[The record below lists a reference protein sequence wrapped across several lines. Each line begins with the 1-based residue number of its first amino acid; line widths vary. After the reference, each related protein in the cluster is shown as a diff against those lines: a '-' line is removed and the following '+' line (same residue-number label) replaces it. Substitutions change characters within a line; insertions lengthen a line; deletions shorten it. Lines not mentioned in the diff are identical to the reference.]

1 MFATMNDMSWDGSVD
16 SVSTRKPS
24 RFENDEFIKAKAEPW
39 INYIVVYDP
48 GTAATAVAIAAQT
61 KADIAMRT
69 AQIKSDADW
78 NTLREARGWMD
89 NAEFVLQTGH
99 MLAALYQTY
108 KEWDEAERTKRQWEA
123 RNSAEFGV
131 KAGERARQL
140 GNAGTQL
147 GLAKSSIGLDR
158 TGIGLGKDKVDLDKD
173 RVDLSK
179 DRVDLGEDRVDI
191 HEDQLALKDKEFDV
205 AGAAAATERAGVGA
219 VKQAEEEAAKVGGRS
234 VRDVENYLNSLTAR
248 AGDYED
254 EAKAFTDPLIAAAPG
269 TTVGGSRYGV
279 DFAAASGPEAYAR
292 DSRKAEIAAFAEAMS
307 ESTDPLAGIDIAQ
320 SGVNA
325 QQDKINREMGLAGSD
340 QSLAG
345 AGLRNKGVALSKD
358 ELDIDRKG
366 LDIDRKGLDIDDKGL
381 GIDLAALGLDLSRT
395 NINTSLK
402 DSQYADI
409 AGKLASQGRLDS
421 IAQAHPLTLHGQQSV
436 MFPAAQ
442 MLGYGA
448 DLVGKFKPSKT
459 KIKSTPID
467 QSTSSSYPPYGY
479 GGLGFQGR

>member
-39 INYIVVYDP
+39 ICNIIAIDP
-48 GTAATAVAIAAQT
+48 PLTLATLAQT
-61 KADIAMRT
+61 KADVAMRT
-69 AQIKSDADW
+69 AQIKSDFDW
-78 NTLREARGWMD
+78 NTLRETRGWAD
-89 NAEFVLQTGH
+89 NAEQILQTTE
-99 MLAALYQTY
+99 MIAQLYQTV
-108 KEWDEAERTKRQWEA
+108 KEWDEAEKTRRQWEA
-123 RNSAEFGV
+123 RNSAEFGA
-131 KAGERARQL
+131 KASEYNRQRS
-140 GNAGTQL
+140 NAATQRD
-147 GLAKSSIGLDR
+147 LALKNIGLDR
-158 TGIGLGKDKVDLDKD
+158 TGIGLGKDKVDLDK
-173 RVDLSK
+173 
-179 DRVDLGEDRVDI
+179 DRVDI

-205 AGAAAATERAGVGA
+205 AGAAAGTERAGVGA
-219 VKQAEEEAAKVGGRS
+219 LKQAEEEAAGIAGTGVQGVK
-234 VRDVENYLNSLTAR
+234 DYLNSLTAR

-269 TTVGGSRYGV
+269 TTVSGSRYGG

-307 ESTDPLAGIDIAQ
+307 ESTDPLANIDIGR
-320 SGVNA
+320 SGLGA

-345 AGLRNKGVALSKD
+345 AGLRNKGVALSKN
-358 ELDIDRKG
+358 ELGLDRKG
-366 LDIDRKGLDIDDKGL
+366 LN
-381 GIDLAALGLDLSRT
+381 IDLAALGLDSSRT
-395 NINTSLK
+395 NINTGLK
-402 DSQYADI
+402 NSQYADI
-409 AGKLASQGRLDS
+409 AGRLASQGKLDK
-421 IAQAHPLTLHGQQSV
+421 IAQSYPLTLHGQQSV

-442 MLGYGA
+442 MLGAGA
-448 DLVGKFKPSKT
+448 DLVGKFNPPKT